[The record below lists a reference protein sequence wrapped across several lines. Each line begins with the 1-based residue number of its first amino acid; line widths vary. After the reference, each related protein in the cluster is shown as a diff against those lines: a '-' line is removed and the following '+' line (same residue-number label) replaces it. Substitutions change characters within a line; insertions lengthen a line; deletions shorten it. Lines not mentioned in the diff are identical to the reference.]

1 MPETEYLTQDAFDRL
16 TAELEERRTVR
27 RQDITRK
34 IEEARAHGDLKEN
47 AEYHAAKEAQGQN
60 EAKVR
65 ELEARLRNATIGVA
79 PVAPGTAAAGTFV
92 TTRDEDGKER
102 EVYLGSREE
111 RVGGATVVTPGS
123 PLGQALVGRKV
134 GDVVTYR
141 APAGDRTLEVVEVRP
156 R

>member
-1 MPETEYLTQDAFDRL
+1 MAETEYLTQDAFDRL
-16 TAELEERRTVR
+16 SAELEERRTVKR
-27 RQDITRK
+27 VDITKK

-60 EAKVR
+60 EAKIR
-65 ELEARLRNATIGVA
+65 ELEARLRNATIGAA

-92 TTRDEDGKER
+92 TTRDTDGNER

-111 RVGGATVVTPGS
+111 RVDGAIVTPGS

-134 GDVVTYR
+134 GDVVTYK
-141 APAGDRTLEVVEVRP
+141 APAGDRTLEILAVRP